1 MQVTVEIRVEPQPRA
16 YWPIVFW
23 RYPGRHRNSPVAE
36 DPACAA
42 VYNRSFEECIPGEP
56 APRFQLRANAFVV
69 TDKLD
74 QISWPPAAQH
84 SDQLWQQTRRKSLST
99 NIQLE
104 ISPHRNALFY
114 RS

>member
-1 MQVTVEIRVEPQPRA
+1 MQVTVEIRVEPKPRA
-16 YWPIVFW
+16 DRAIGFC

-36 DPACAA
+36 DPARAA
-42 VYNRSFEECIPGEP
+42 VFNRCFEQRIPGES
-56 APRFQLRANAFVV
+56 APSFQLGANAFFI
-69 TDKLD
+69 TDNCD
-74 QISWPPAAQH
+74 QVAGAAASQH

-104 ISPHRNALFY
+104 ISPHRNASFY